1 MIEIEGAGIN
11 FEGVLVYLV
20 VFFRFGFCDFSRC
33 IEIFGGD
40 WCRCLLVFG
49 SWEARGLE
57 TRWCRIGICYGD
69 IVRGYRGFDLEWR

>member
-1 MIEIEGAGIN
+1 MKFLEVIEIEGAGIN

-40 WCRCLLVFG
+40 
-49 SWEARGLE
+49 
-57 TRWCRIGICYGD
+57 
-69 IVRGYRGFDLEWR
+69 